1 MFFTVQLLQ
10 ETVVQTNNYAR
21 QFHLNHMVLSP
32 HSRARKCKDLTL
44 AELKGFIACKRK
56 SYRRILQGTPTKY

>member
-1 MFFTVQLLQ
+1 
-10 ETVVQTNNYAR
+10 
-21 QFHLNHMVLSP
+21 MVLSP

-44 AELKGFIACKRK
+44 AELKAFIACKRT

>member
-1 MFFTVQLLQ
+1 MFFTMQLLQ

-32 HSRARKCKDLTL
+32 HSRARKCKDLTP